1 MAKGKKTVIRS
12 IKKISDDIVEIN
24 DKQYLVLDDI
34 SKIDILKAT
43 SMKITSNGNRIV
55 RFDDTKKTIAI
66 DVKRDIQ
73 VIKVIFTDMHRAS
86 RFKKVQD
93 SSFISDED
101 KEELIANAP
110 SFIKA
115 REIVSKYRDKKSK
128 LYDNNDGKNHFY
140 ITREIKN

>member
-1 MAKGKKTVIRS
+1 MAKGKKTTIRS
-12 IKKISDDIVEIN
+12 IKKISDDVVEIN

-34 SKIDILKAT
+34 SKINIQEAT
-43 SMKITSNGNRIV
+43 SMKITSNGNRII
-55 RFDDTKKTIAI
+55 RFDNSKQTVAL

-73 VIKVIFTDMHRAS
+73 VIKVIFADMHRAS

-101 KEELIANAP
+101 KEEIIATAP

-128 LYDNNDGKNHFY
+128 HYDKNDGKNHFY
-140 ITREIKN
+140 ITREIKD